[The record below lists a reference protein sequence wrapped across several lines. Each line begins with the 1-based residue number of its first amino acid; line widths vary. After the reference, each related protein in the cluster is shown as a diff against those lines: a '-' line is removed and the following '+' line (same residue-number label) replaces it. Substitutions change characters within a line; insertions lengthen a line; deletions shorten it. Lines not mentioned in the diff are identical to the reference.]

1 MITRKEKLLW
11 LGYGIILVLLFLL
24 SSTDLIIK
32 EEKREIY
39 PISVIVE
46 DTSDINY
53 VNFRKGMEQA
63 AIERNA
69 DISFITLYEAGSAS
83 QQQELIARE
92 QQAGASAL
100 IVAPAQGGEIPEDLS
115 RLADI
120 PVVMVWT
127 GQEPEQAEALVT
139 TDFAQMGR
147 DMAGQIAQS
156 YDRDIPVYLIG
167 RTLKHEGTESFERTL
182 EEELESRGFTICLS
196 LEEDGNT
203 YRTVLEQA
211 ISQEPKGAVI
221 VGLDPDSLREAASVL
236 KSDEKLRS
244 YVRGLYGRGSAQ
256 EILEALDRGIIR
268 GICATDEFS
277 AGYVSVCRAV
287 EAVSGQRPQKR
298 TVLDHYY
305 IEKEDLRRPK
315 YETMLYPIEW

>member
-277 AGYVSVCRAV
+277 AGYLSVCRAV
-287 EAVSGQRPQKR
+287 EAVSGHRPQKR

-315 YETMLYPIEW
+315 YETMLYPIE

>member
-277 AGYVSVCRAV
+277 AGYLSVCRAV

-315 YETMLYPIEW
+315 YETMLYPIE

>member
-115 RLADI
+115 RLANI

-277 AGYVSVCRAV
+277 AGYLSVCRAV

-315 YETMLYPIEW
+315 YETMLYPIE

>member
-277 AGYVSVCRAV
+277 AGYLSVCRAV

-315 YETMLYPIEW
+315 YDTILYPIE

>member
-256 EILEALDRGIIR
+256 QILEALDRGIIR

-277 AGYVSVCRAV
+277 AGYLSVCRAV

-315 YETMLYPIEW
+315 YETMLYPIE

>member
-100 IVAPAQGGEIPEDLS
+100 IVAPARGGEIPEDLS
-115 RLADI
+115 RLANI

-277 AGYVSVCRAV
+277 AGYLSVCRAV

-315 YETMLYPIEW
+315 YETMLYPIE

>member
-92 QQAGASAL
+92 QQAGGH
-100 IVAPAQGGEIPEDLS
+100 PCGYGMD
-115 RLADI
+115 R
-120 PVVMVWT
+120 T
-127 GQEPEQAEALVT
+127 GAGA
-139 TDFAQMGR
+139 GR
-147 DMAGQIAQS
+147 GTGYDGFCSDGAG
-156 YDRDIPVYLIG
+156 YG
-167 RTLKHEGTESFERTL
+167 RTD
-182 EEELESRGFTICLS
+182 CA
-196 LEEDGNT
+196 
-203 YRTVLEQA
+203 VL
-211 ISQEPKGAVI
+211 
-221 VGLDPDSLREAASVL
+221 
-236 KSDEKLRS
+236 
-244 YVRGLYGRGSAQ
+244 
-256 EILEALDRGIIR
+256 
-268 GICATDEFS
+268 
-277 AGYVSVCRAV
+277 
-287 EAVSGQRPQKR
+287 
-298 TVLDHYY
+298 
-305 IEKEDLRRPK
+305 
-315 YETMLYPIEW
+315 

>member
-11 LGYGIILVLLFLL
+11 LCYGIILVLLFLL

-277 AGYVSVCRAV
+277 AGYLSVCRAV

-315 YETMLYPIEW
+315 YETMLYPIE

>member
-182 EEELESRGFTICLS
+182 EEELESRGFTICLF

-277 AGYVSVCRAV
+277 AGYLSVCRAV

-305 IEKEDLRRPK
+305 IEKKDLRRPK
-315 YETMLYPIEW
+315 YETMLYPIE

>member
-63 AIERNA
+63 AIVRNA

-277 AGYVSVCRAV
+277 AGYLSVCRAV

-315 YETMLYPIEW
+315 YETMLYPIE

>member
-69 DISFITLYEAGSAS
+69 DISFITLYEAGSAR

-277 AGYVSVCRAV
+277 AGYLSVCRAV

-305 IEKEDLRRPK
+305 IEKKDLRRPK
-315 YETMLYPIEW
+315 YETMLYPIE